1 MQQSAARFLNAAGGA
16 LIWFFMRSGQPADG
30 GGGAARRFR
39 SPHDLRFLP
48 MQSVRSV
55 QSA

>member
-30 GGGAARRFR
+30 GDGFIYMVLPVRLR
-39 SPHDLRFLP
+39 SGE
-48 MQSVRSV
+48 
-55 QSA
+55 